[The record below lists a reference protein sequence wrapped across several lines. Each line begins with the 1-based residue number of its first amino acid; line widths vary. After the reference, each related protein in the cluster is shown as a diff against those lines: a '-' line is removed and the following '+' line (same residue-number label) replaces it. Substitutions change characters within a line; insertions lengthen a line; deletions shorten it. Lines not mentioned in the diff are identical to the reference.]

1 MESNPDLKLW
11 LSCRSKIGESLLI
24 VWAARCRARGPYLVG
39 NSGFV
44 VGRTAPTGDDVLAAI
59 RRGVTQSRERLW
71 KRWKTKNV
79 SHFPPARASAA
90 MIHLVAPSIQS
101 IWVYPLQSRKNHLV
115 RRQLAFVTRSLS
127 RCSASRKAA
136 VESGIRSARIRSIGG
151 PMADST
157 SSIDRRLF
165 SKPKAAK

>member
-1 MESNPDLKLW
+1 MMQGKGAFTSQAKTSSFPGPPPLHPIPQPQISTDL
-11 LSCRSKIGESLLI
+11 STTTAVETIS
-24 VWAARCRARGPYLVG
+24 G

-101 IWVYPLQSRKNHLV
+101 IWVYPLQSRKN
-115 RRQLAFVTRSLS
+115 Q
-127 RCSASRKAA
+127 
-136 VESGIRSARIRSIGG
+136 
-151 PMADST
+151 
-157 SSIDRRLF
+157 
-165 SKPKAAK
+165 